1 MGEVDGQRKAAA
13 AVALAKRGA
22 GVPAICCAAV
32 VAVRFLYNG
41 GGGISGKGCAAVGAR
56 KARQ

>member
-13 AVALAKRGA
+13 AVALAKWRA
-22 GVPAICCAAV
+22 GIVAICCAAV
-32 VAVRFLYNG
+32 VAVCLLYYG
-41 GGGISGKGCAAVGAR
+41 GGGISGKGCAAVSAR